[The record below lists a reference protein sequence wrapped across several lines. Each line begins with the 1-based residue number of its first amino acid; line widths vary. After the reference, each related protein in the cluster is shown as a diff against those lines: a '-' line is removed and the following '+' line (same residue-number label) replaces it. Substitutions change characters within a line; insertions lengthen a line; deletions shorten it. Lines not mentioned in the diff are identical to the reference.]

1 MLTKRGIRK
10 FCYDAV
16 GIFLQSEDNILV
28 EKQGT
33 YYIITLERSRAPK
46 HLIKRVWDQCIAG
59 TKYES
64 EKLQLDIR

>member
-16 GIFLQSEDNILV
+16 GIFLWSEDNVLV
-28 EKQGT
+28 EKQGP
-33 YYIITLERSRAPK
+33 YYTITLENARAPK
-46 HLIKRVWDQCIAG
+46 HLIKRVWDQHITG

-64 EKLQLDIR
+64 KKLQLDIR